1 MKKHL
6 YDTHYFLYEI
16 ECIYNDYNEVEE
28 LDVLDEQMVEKY
40 IYKLEEII
48 KNLDSNININKIKN
62 EIN

>member
-1 MKKHL
+1 MKKNL

-16 ECIYNDYNEVEE
+16 ECIHNDYNEVEE
-28 LDVLDEQMVEKY
+28 FDVLDEQMVEKY